1 MYAVGYAHGDLN
13 DDPAAGDGSGAQQ
26 FTYDGN
32 NYDLRQINEDNGV
45 RGLISARSVAINPL
59 SVDGAAA

>member
-1 MYAVGYAHGDLN
+1 MYAVGYAHGNLN
-13 DDPAAGDGSGAQQ
+13 DDPNAGDGTGAHQ

-32 NYDLRQINEDNGV
+32 DYDLRRINEDDGV

-59 SVDGAAA
+59 SVGGTAA

>member
-1 MYAVGYAHGDLN
+1 MYAVGYAHGNLN